1 MSTIKQKTKEFAKN
15 VLNEDKLNTS
25 KNNFIFQT
33 KELIKKLLH
42 NSLNS
47 SLLKLESNSV
57 DQMTSLKISNK
68 SFNEFSKIINNLC
81 KNVEEMK
88 KKKSKEKEKERK
100 TQVFKRGRKMVTES
114 NLNTNRS
121 KTIESNLMKF
131 KNKVINIDGKKN
143 MSNLNKKNIII
154 RHKTGNRT
162 MSSFRNINEIEK
174 EQDYNTNQKMH
185 RFKNISF
192 QNTSQNFR
200 KGNNKIIPVTPVTKL
215 REKDKNKILAKTLKS
230 KKVDYKNERNN
241 HSRTFILSHLTDI
254 DEINENIKKNSNNI
268 NQKTKF
274 NNKNV
279 KRIIYKNENKNR
291 AIRINY
297 QTEKDNEINK
307 VYNRNIHD
315 NLNKSSVIKTADDI
329 LDIHNNNINNN
340 LSFVS
345 NRNSNK
351 NINIQKTNELK
362 NIVKLVDDVNENLN
376 RLLKDNHNTRRSSVK
391 DFKYHNKST
400 NTLINAIK
408 DVNIQDLHNISLDIN
423 DPKNNNGKNSN
434 IEIFRKGKTNI
445 SKSYSLNYK
454 QMSENII
461 NIKEKER
468 NIIKS
473 FRNKNF
479 NDKNIKQKEAKRIKS
494 FTNIGCNY
502 DIYELNESRLNS
514 NSYKNIFEKQ
524 NAIMKHKKILLNEKK
539 KMLSFENHKNNN
551 DKEKIKF
558 IKSIIQKILDITN
571 KKIEII
577 KKQKNCLINKNS
589 KESNTKEIQ
598 NNNLILSNQILNLS
612 NSINKKEIII
622 KNKTE
627 NPKSEK
633 KLLKNKLIFSQN
645 YKNKKRKSKSFKQLK
660 K

>member
-15 VLNEDKLNTS
+15 VLNEDKLNSS

-154 RHKTGNRT
+154 GHKTGNRT

-174 EQDYNTNQKMH
+174 EQDYNTNQKMQ

-340 LSFVS
+340 LSFVP

-408 DVNIQDLHNISLDIN
+408 DVNIQDLH
-423 DPKNNNGKNSN
+423 
-434 IEIFRKGKTNI
+434 NI

-514 NSYKNIFEKQ
+514 NSYKYIFEKQ

-577 KKQKNCLINKNS
+577 KKQKNFLINQNS
-589 KESNTKEIQ
+589 KESNIKEIQ

-612 NSINKKEIII
+612 NAINKKEIII
-622 KNKTE
+622 KNKTG